1 MLDDYLY
8 IVKNCFNNNSSFEI
22 MRAQGFE
29 SFINNDIGD
38 YTIAEILATFTD

>member
-22 MRAQGFE
+22 NRAQGFE
-29 SFINNDIGD
+29 SFINLDLGE
-38 YTIAEILATFTD
+38 YTIAEVLATWTD